1 MANENK
7 LAIFIDYDNIE
18 MSVEELLGKGVEVD
32 WARLLQTA
40 SSMGRVIV
48 RRAYADWAQT
58 HERKQRDLLGIGVEL
73 IYVNSRR
80 GKNAADIRIVI
91 DTLELLLGEKCEFTH
106 VMLVSGD
113 GDFTDLVHRLRAQGK
128 TVIGMGVTGKSAE
141 YLVNAC
147 DKFMYYDKLSGISKA
162 KKMIQGPPASRVNGG
177 AGKSNGAVPNQNR
190 PAPIVNALATT
201 PEGKLEQYQSIL
213 SDHKIRITP
222 TEKRPAII
230 FKLYELK
237 KINPDLTFKQLKDEA
252 QTYYATNNSM
262 IESTYVND
270 IAHQLFHT
278 FCFDFDDDSSERIL
292 DRKMC
297 FAPEI
302 KKAPDLLDQCDRKI
316 MQLLVSAFGSPDK
329 VDAEVAAKL
338 LYGSVR
344 TPRMVEHVQGLIN
357 AEVVA
362 S

>member
-1 MANENK
+1 MANDTK
-7 LAIFIDYDNIE
+7 VAIFIDYDNIE

-32 WARLLQTA
+32 WSRVLQTA

-58 HERKQRDLLGIGVEL
+58 HERKQRDLLSMGVEL

-91 DTLELLLGEKCEFTH
+91 DTLELLFKETGEFTH
-106 VMLVSGD
+106 VLLVSGD
-113 GDFTDLVHRLRAQGK
+113 GDFTELVHRLRAQGK
-128 TVIGMGVTGKSAE
+128 TVIGMGVSGKSAE

-147 DKFMYYDKLSGISKA
+147 DKFMYYDKLSGINKA
-162 KKMIQGPPASRVNGG
+162 RKTGQLPSLS
-177 AGKSNGAVPNQNR
+177 KSNGGGSKPNGAPASQSR
-190 PAPIVNALATT
+190 PSGTGSLVLATT
-201 PEGKLEQYQSIL
+201 PDGKLEQYQRIL
-213 SDHKIRITP
+213 GENKIRITP
-222 TEKRPAII
+222 TEKRPPII

-237 KINPDLTFKQLKDEA
+237 KNRPDLTFNQLKEEA
-252 QTYYATNNSM
+252 QTFYTTNNLM

-278 FCFDFDDDSSERIL
+278 FCFDFEDDSSERIL

-297 FAPEI
+297 FVPEI
-302 KKAPDLLDQCDRKI
+302 KKAPDLLDLCDRKI
-316 MQLLVSAFGSPDK
+316 LQQLVNGLGTPEK

-344 TPRMVEHVQGLIN
+344 TARMLEHVQGLIN
-357 AEVVA
+357 AE